1 MNSEFQTYQIDSSYY
16 FTNINDDS
24 LLDDF
29 NKKLS
34 QYAKSTQKLIYFL
47 NKPLVEEDSSED
59 YSKVGMGLILKPD
72 HKLIFVNFGAVDTLR
87 IFAMHLLTILD
98 FLRKSTDI

>member
-47 NKPLVEEDSSED
+47 NKP
-59 YSKVGMGLILKPD
+59 
-72 HKLIFVNFGAVDTLR
+72 
-87 IFAMHLLTILD
+87 
-98 FLRKSTDI
+98 